1 MRDVWPTIKL
11 VRDVWPTIRLF
22 GEGCLAYYE
31 VGW

>member
-1 MRDVWPTIKL
+1 MRDVWPTMRL

>member
-1 MRDVWPTIKL
+1 MRDIWPTMRL

-22 GEGCLAYYE
+22 REGCLAYYE

>member
-1 MRDVWPTIKL
+1 MRDVWPTMRL
-11 VRDVWPTIRLF
+11 VRDVWPTIRIF